1 MRFIAYLVAALALAA
16 PALAEPP
23 KDGARLGDAPAAKDA
38 PPHDLNFLFDALK
51 AAPTPQAAKSVEEA
65 IWRLWLQSGSSTVD
79 LLMTWAV
86 EAVAA
91 QNTDLALR
99 YLDTLVELKPDFAE
113 GWNKRATVHFRKHD
127 YARAMA
133 DLQRVL
139 ALEPRHFAAWNG
151 LGVILQ
157 DTGDKKHAL
166 EAFRKAL
173 AIDPHLEAARKAV
186 DALGPE
192 VEGQEL

>member
-1 MRFIAYLVAALALAA
+1 MRLIPYLVAALALAA
-16 PALAEPP
+16 PAFAEPP
-23 KDGARLGDAPAAKDA
+23 KDGARLGDAPASKDA
-38 PPHDLNFLFDALK
+38 PHDLNLLFDALK
-51 AAPTPQAAKSVEEA
+51 AAPTPEAAKSVEEA

-79 LLMTWAV
+79 LLMAWAV

-91 QNTDLALR
+91 QDADLALR
-99 YLDTLVELKPDFAE
+99 YLDTVVELKPDFAE
-113 GWNKRATVHFRKHD
+113 GWNKRATLYFRKRD

-133 DLQRVL
+133 DLRRVL

-151 LGVILQ
+151 LGIILQ
-157 DTGDKKHAL
+157 DIGDKKRAL
-166 EAFRKAL
+166 DAFRKAL
-173 AIDPHLEAARKAV
+173 DLDPHLEAARKAV